1 MSLAAEAR
9 PLDSDARIGQARGSA
24 VRGLRPASVIVYLL
38 LLLVAILAV
47 FPFYWMLIG
56 SVMTPVELFASVPKL
71 WPSDI
76 DFSTYGR
83 IFQLVPMARYFLNSV
98 IVSVSTTVVAVLIS
112 SAAGYAFA
120 RLTFFGKTVLF
131 MLILGALMVP
141 YQSTIVPLFVMFANW
156 NLLNS
161 YLGIILPGVVS
172 AFGVFMMTQFFQTL
186 PREMREAAIV
196 DGASEFRIFL
206 RIYLPLARPAVATL
220 ALFVFMDSWDQ
231 LLWPMIVAPNPDM
244 RTLQVGLA
252 FIRSAAPIENQVMAA
267 IVISV
272 IPVIVAF
279 LLTQRQFIAG
289 IAAGA
294 VKE

>member
-1 MSLAAEAR
+1 MGDALA
-9 PLDSDARIGQARGSA
+9 
-24 VRGLRPASVIVYLL
+24 LRTLRSPAQLL
-38 LLLVAILAV
+38 LFLFLLVLAVLAV

-56 SVMTPVELFASVPKL
+56 SVMAPADLFSNVPRL
-71 WPSDI
+71 WPSDP
-76 DFSTYGR
+76 DFTTYQR
-83 IFQLVPMARYFLNSV
+83 IFQLVPLARYFANSV
-98 IVSVSTTVVAVLIS
+98 IVSVTTTVIAVVIA
-112 SAAGYAFA
+112 SAAGYCFA
-120 RLTFFGKTVLF
+120 RLTFFGKGVLF
-131 MLILGALMVP
+131 ALILGALMVP

-161 YLGIILPGVVS
+161 YPGIILPGVVS
-172 AFGVFMMTQFFQTL
+172 AFGVFMMTQFFRTL
-186 PREMREAAIV
+186 PPDMREAAIV
-196 DGASEFRIFL
+196 DGANEFRIFA

-220 ALFVFMDSWDQ
+220 SLIVFMGTWDQ

-252 FIRSAAPIENQVMAA
+252 FVRQQAPVQNQAMAA
-267 IVISV
+267 IVLSV
-272 IPVIVAF
+272 IPVIIAF

>member
-1 MSLAAEAR
+1 MMQY
-9 PLDSDARIGQARGSA
+9 PQAIRWVFSPD
-24 VRGLRPASVIVYLL
+24 RLLVYVLL
-38 LLLVAILAV
+38 LLIALLAV
-47 FPFYWMLIG
+47 FPFYWMVIG
-56 SVMTPVELFASVPKL
+56 SVMSPVELFATIPHL
-71 WPSDI
+71 WPAVFD
-76 DFSTYGR
+76 STSYQR

-98 IVSVSTTVVAVLIS
+98 VVAVTTTVIAVLVC
-112 SAAGYAFA
+112 SAAGYCFA
-120 RLTFFGKTVLF
+120 RLTFFGKGVLF
-131 MLILGALMVP
+131 ALILGALMVP
-141 YQSTIVPLFVMFANW
+141 YQATIVPLFVMFANW

-161 YLGIILPGVVS
+161 YPGIILPGVVS

-186 PREMREAAIV
+186 PKEMREAGIV

-220 ALFVFMDSWDQ
+220 GLFVFMDSWDA
-231 LLWPMIVAPNPDM
+231 LLWPMISAPNPDM

-252 FIRSAAPIENQVMAA
+252 FIRSAAPVQNQVMAA

-279 LLTQRQFIAG
+279 LFAQRQFIAG